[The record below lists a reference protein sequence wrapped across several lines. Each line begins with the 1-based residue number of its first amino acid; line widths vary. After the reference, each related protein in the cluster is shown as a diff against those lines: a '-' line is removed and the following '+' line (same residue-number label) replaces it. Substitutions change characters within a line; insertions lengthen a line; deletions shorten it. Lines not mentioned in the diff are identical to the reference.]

1 MTTSHFYHGAT
12 EDSCINSK
20 KNGWFGH
27 KSQMCGLEWIE
38 FLVLL
43 VVIEFK
49 MTIVKSCKSIVIE
62 VEVTIEV
69 KMTTISSKIVM
80 IWLINSY
87 NYLELQEGILVQS

>member
-1 MTTSHFYHGAT
+1 MTTSHFYHGAI

-43 VVIEFK
+43 V
-49 MTIVKSCKSIVIE
+49 VIE